1 MKYHV
6 SPIPKRGAGWGVEEG
21 GVGFGVQFNKQLFL
35 KKKIKITNFIHKDNN
50 LVNMFKTKEIYSI
63 HYKLEETE
71 LVCQL

>member
-1 MKYHV
+1 M
-6 SPIPKRGAGWGVEEG
+6 SPQSPKEGQGGGWKRGGLGLEYNLINSY
-21 GVGFGVQFNKQLFL
+21 FY
-35 KKKIKITNFIHKDNN
+35 KKKIKITNLIHKDNN